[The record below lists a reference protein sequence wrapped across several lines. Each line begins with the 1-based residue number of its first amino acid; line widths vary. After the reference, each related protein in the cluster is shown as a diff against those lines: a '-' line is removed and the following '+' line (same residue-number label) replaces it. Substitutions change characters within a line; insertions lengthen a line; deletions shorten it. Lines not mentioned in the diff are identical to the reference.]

1 MKIIR
6 EQVNINLNSN
16 YLKNEDEI
24 CFLDIETLGLRR
36 DQDPIYLIGFLYKDR
51 SEWILEQV
59 WISSLD
65 KESDLLNYSLKLID
79 KFKYIVNY
87 NGSSFDLPYINHR
100 SRLYN
105 LGSQIDILKSFDI
118 YSLLRSNRDV
128 LSLENLKLETV
139 EEYLGIYREDIYS
152 GLECIYMYKDFLKT
166 NDTSL
171 KSKILQHNY
180 DDLIYLAEILTIVD
194 RIFDK
199 KSIRFNYQGND
210 NIFLFEKLQTRNNSL
225 LIEGSI
231 INNNIENTVH
241 FMNDYKLI
249 IDDNN
254 RFTVSIEVY
263 DGRLGE
269 DIQAKFTYK
278 DNFQI
283 KKSANFNNYGFN
295 VSDSIIM
302 LEIDGRSLDD
312 NLFILI
318 YLILNLSI

>member
-1 MKIIR
+1 MEIIR
-6 EQVNINLNSN
+6 ERVNIKLDSK
-16 YLKNEDEI
+16 YLKNEKEI

-36 DQDPIYLIGFLYKDR
+36 DYDAIYLIGFLYKDGDD
-51 SEWILEQV
+51 WILEQV

-65 KESDLLNYSLKLID
+65 KESELLDYSLKLISN
-79 KFKYIVNY
+79 FEYIVNY

-100 SRLYN
+100 AKLYN
-105 LGSQIDILKSFDI
+105 LDTEISMLKSFDI
-118 YSLLRSNRDV
+118 YSLLRSNKDV
-128 LSLENLKLETV
+128 LKLDNLKLETV

-166 NDTSL
+166 NDTSS

-180 DDLIYLAEILTIVD
+180 DDLIYLSEILTIVD

-210 NIFLFEKLQTRNNSL
+210 NIFLLEKLQTRNNSL

-231 INNNIENTVH
+231 INNNIKNTVH

-254 RFTVSIEVY
+254 RFTISIEVY

-278 DNFQI
+278 ENFQI